1 MSFKKTKLTDAIR
14 LFDTYTKTKNTKVFE
29 KAVKLTTDICSSP
42 IFSQQEKISA
52 LKELLKHKG
61 DEFVDKSEAAGI
73 IDSVSSTSA
82 VNYIESLCSD
92 IITKWRD
99 CLLFLHN
106 TELDNMISL
115 LIEVVKIPEVAAHD
129 RIYTAVYF
137 YNSFNLHVCY
147 DCFKFLCSD
156 KTLKIEYR
164 LESVLFLFAS
174 GEEEER
180 KVSMTTL
187 LEIIKN
193 HEYDCESRYKAI
205 VSFTSKKGIKT
216 LMNNLKLKIPYEEEF
231 CCVLQTAFFDDEK
244 NEVRYRILSGQHLLQ
259 MENSVSFERKREIV
273 QMFFLIGEDITLK
286 ENIRADA
293 LDVILRLGEPN
304 EKTKS
309 RQLLGNLGMVADGSL
324 RKIITPKTIYDDSQ
338 NIHNETIGEYVEKYL
353 EKIVEYSTLY
363 PIQKFDEVNK
373 EISTFLRNLMPVS
386 SKTDNTQHR
395 HRAYKALSRIAI
407 DTATFTKNHV
417 TLAEIVSHVWSKIH
431 SGEYDRTMV
440 GCLEQR
446 VIDELIDMED
456 TCSSGHAGRFVNVLS
471 IVEDSLKISWDAQL
485 KANFSG
491 RMGVKIRECQ
501 DDDLQAIIALG
512 MMEDA
517 DEGDRKLYLKF
528 IEESLVEIEKELY
541 NEFVGEGYI
550 KECVFADYMKIIKNE
565 WLCVT

>member
-1 MSFKKTKLTDAIR
+1 MSVKKTKLTDAIR
-14 LFDTYTKTKNTKVFE
+14 LFDAYAKTKNIKVFE
-29 KAVKLTTDICSSP
+29 KAVKLTTDICASP
-42 IFSQQEKISA
+42 TFSQQEKISA

-61 DEFVDKSEAAGI
+61 DEFVDTSETAKI
-73 IDSVSSTSA
+73 VDSVGPTS
-82 VNYIESLCSD
+82 VINYIESLCSD

-99 CLLFLHN
+99 CLLFLRN

-115 LIEVVKIPEVAAHD
+115 LVEVVKISEVPAHD
-129 RIYTAVYF
+129 RIYTAVHF

-156 KTLKIEYR
+156 TTLKIEYR

-180 KVSMTTL
+180 SISIATL
-187 LEIIKN
+187 LQIIKN
-193 HEYDCESRYKAI
+193 HEYECESRYKAV
-205 VSFTSKKGIKT
+205 VSFNSKTGIKT

-231 CCVLQTAFFDDEK
+231 CCVLQTTFFDDEK

-259 MENSVSFERKREIV
+259 MEHCVSFERKREIV
-273 QMFFLIGEDITLK
+273 NIFFLIGEDATLK
-286 ENIRADA
+286 ENVRADA

-309 RQLLGNLGMVADGSL
+309 RQLLGNLGLVADGSL

-338 NIHNETIGEYVEKYL
+338 IIHNEAISEHVEKYL

-363 PIQKFDEVNK
+363 PIQNFEKVNE
-373 EISTFLRNLMPVS
+373 EISACLRKLMPVS
-386 SKTDNTQHR
+386 SKNDNTQHR
-395 HRAYKALSRIAI
+395 HRAYKALSRISI

-431 SGEYDRTMV
+431 SGEYDITMV
-440 GCLEQR
+440 ECLEQR
-446 VIDELIDMED
+446 IIDELIDMED
-456 TCSSGHAGRFVNVLS
+456 TCSSGHSGRFVNVLS

-485 KANFSG
+485 KANVSG
-491 RMGVKIRECQ
+491 RMGVKIRECE
-501 DDDLQAIIALG
+501 DTDLQAVIALG

-517 DEGDRKLYLKF
+517 DEGDRKSYLKF
-528 IEESLVEIEKELY
+528 VEEKFSEIEKELH

-550 KECVFADYMKIIKNE
+550 KECEFIDYMKIIKNE